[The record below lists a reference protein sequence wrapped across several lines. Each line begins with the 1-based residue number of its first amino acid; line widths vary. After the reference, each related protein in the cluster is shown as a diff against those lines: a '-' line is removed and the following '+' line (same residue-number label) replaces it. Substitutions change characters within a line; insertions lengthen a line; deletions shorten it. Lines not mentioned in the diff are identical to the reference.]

1 MASVASIQ
9 EGPESKCDLTTV
21 AAATVVVAVVTA
33 RPQMDAV
40 ELSAQDQGHRRG
52 NFHNYYTFHPPSH
65 RLDKMQS
72 LLDHIV
78 SSRAPK
84 RLCTEDRIHSLT
96 FNYCDLGCNEGDL
109 TVEIAQAIQSNLKR
123 KLTFHGIDMDSKLI
137 ERANSKW
144 KNTSDISGS
153 FQTGD
158 LCRDLESFVED
169 SSVDL
174 ISLLSTT
181 MWIHIHVGDAGL
193 KQLLQCM
200 CRKTRRFLL
209 IEPQPSKCYRNA
221 MVRLRKMGMPEVD
234 VSSERLQWRPKI
246 EEQIQK
252 TIESCGF
259 QRVNTDDKNTIA
271 NQHNNQNHHHHR
283 TAWNRSIQLY
293 EKLDHGNN
301 DIPTNQGVARKIVI
315 DNNK

>member
-1 MASVASIQ
+1 MASVVSIH
-9 EGPESKCDLTTV
+9 EGPDSECNTSTV
-21 AAATVVVAVVTA
+21 AVQSQT
-33 RPQMDAV
+33 DAV

-78 SSRAPK
+78 LSRTPK
-84 RLCTEDRIHSLT
+84 RRCTDDRIQTLI
-96 FNYCDLGCNEGDL
+96 FRYCDLGCNEGDL
-109 TVEIAQAIQSNLKR
+109 TMEIAKEIQRNLR
-123 KLTFHGIDMDSKLI
+123 WKLIFHGIDMDSQLI
-137 ERANSKW
+137 ERANLKW
-144 KNTSDISGS
+144 KNTSDISGF
-153 FQTGD
+153 FQAGD

-169 SSVDL
+169 NSVDL

-200 CRKTRRFLL
+200 CQKTKRFLL

-221 MVRLRKMGMPEVD
+221 MVRLRKMGLPEID
-234 VSSERLQWRPKI
+234 VSSDRLQWRLKI
-246 EEQIQK
+246 EEEIQT

-259 QRVNTDDKNTIA
+259 QRVIMDDRNTNKNQ
-271 NQHNNQNHHHHR
+271 NNNQNGPEHR
-283 TAWNRSIQLY
+283 TAWNRCIQLY
-293 EKLDHGNN
+293 EKLDNGNN
-301 DIPTNQGVARKIVI
+301 DNITNQGIRRK
-315 DNNK
+315 